1 MELDCDFDEI
11 GDMVEEVVDYQSEME
26 EISDVTMEDTDLVME
41 DENLSDISGEEG
53 DWDMEYDLDNM
64 SLDELKD
71 LRDELTS
78 SKLNDTAGMEDVTND
93 TSLDYSYHWDGG
105 PTHDTE
111 WDEMEGEDPDVLER
125 VLKR

>member
-1 MELDCDFDEI
+1 MEIDYDIDDI
-11 GDMVEEVVDYQSEME
+11 GDMGEEVTDYQSDME

-41 DENLSDISGEEG
+41 EENLSDISGEEG
-53 DWDMEYDLDNM
+53 DGDMGYDLDNM

-78 SKLNDTAGMEDVTND
+78 SELDDTADMEDVTAD
-93 TSLDYSYHWDGG
+93 VPPDYSYHWDGG

-111 WDEMEGEDPDVLER
+111 WDEIEGEDPDVLER